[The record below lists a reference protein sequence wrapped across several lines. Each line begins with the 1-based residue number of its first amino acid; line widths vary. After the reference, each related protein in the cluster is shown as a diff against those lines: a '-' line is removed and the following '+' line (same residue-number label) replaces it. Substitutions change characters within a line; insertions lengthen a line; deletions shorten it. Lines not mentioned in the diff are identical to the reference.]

1 MAKVFVPK
9 ERSTAET
16 RVAATPETVKKLCKE
31 GLEVWVEKGAGFRS
45 HLPDANYE
53 EAGAKISSDPS
64 TLWREADAILKVG
77 PLAAEETSALKSG
90 AIVIGLLTEVGTLF
104 FA

>member
-1 MAKVFVPK
+1 MVKIFVPK

-45 HLPDANYE
+45 HLPDASYE
-53 EAGAKISSDPS
+53 ECRSQDRYGPL
-64 TLWREADAILKVG
+64 TLWREADAVLKVG
-77 PLAAEETSALKSG
+77 PSAQKKP
-90 AIVIGLLTEVGTLF
+90 AP
-104 FA
+104 